1 MEGPKRRKLRW
12 RRSEEAGLGLRTEER
27 GCTGL
32 GWKWAE
38 SGSLWSE
45 GLDGEGGG
53 GGEHPSPRRDEVG
66 VGTVPFTVYIY
77 SWQRP
82 EYR

>member
-1 MEGPKRRKLRW
+1 MEEPKRRKVRLR
-12 RRSEEAGLGLRTEER
+12 RREEAGLGLRTEER

-53 GGEHPSPRRDEVG
+53 GGVSIRRRD
-66 VGTVPFTVYIY
+66 GT
-77 SWQRP
+77 R
-82 EYR
+82 